1 MTAGVTTE
9 ARHPITVSRRVAGQ
23 GTRAEFESGTW
34 SLALVASVTLLAAR
48 SPSSTHPWLLIVQ
61 TALAVGG
68 PLLIVA
74 VRRRWP
80 ASRAAWDRW
89 MGAVVAAWC
98 LWPML
103 ADSIL
108 RGWELGE
115 ARELVLLVGMQNA
128 VLALSVYSH
137 RQRCQQ
143 VACLLGSFLVLFAI
157 VIEASAVVGAFAVL
171 YGIGLLW
178 WLMARYWERIQQ
190 ARSAD
195 QVTRCLPVR
204 WSVLGMTLITAT
216 VIAAL
221 FGAGGGTTYMLRG
234 FMPTSGGDRWY
245 DPLARAGVGDGDAM
259 VAGKED
265 AMSFGP
271 IESELF
277 LESCM
282 PTLYDMFNDMYGEPI
297 RPASKRELVVTLTDQ
312 NVQQKD
318 QHMAQTQ
325 RSGRE
330 FSVLRRRSEAARQA
344 LEDRRAPAMLYVVGP
359 VPVHLALESFN
370 HFDGVAWT
378 HVPGRQT
385 QPPIRRLS
393 ESARP
398 WFSFEPAG
406 LRSIA
411 RHPVRHAAKVINLRT
426 NRVPAPP
433 HMTAVHV
440 DRLDRDDFWGW
451 TDDAMAAMVA
461 RSSIPQL
468 TVLHLRSQQVD
479 LQPLREYDFSAARR
493 GPTRHSG
500 SDAAAEAPADQQLS
514 VYLQTPDVPD
524 SEAARRAR
532 QWTNGVPPGWQQVE
546 AVVAR
551 LRQDFRLETDH
562 SSDPDTENV
571 VEQFLAQGGG
581 PAYGFAS
588 SAAIILRHAGY
599 PTRLVG
605 GFYARRDRFDRVAGQ
620 TTVLKEDAHVW
631 VQVCIDDHT
640 WVTIEPTPGYQPP
653 RESLTWTRW
662 AWMIAR
668 GGWDWA
674 AAHPVTVGLASMLLA
689 ALWIMRLWLL
699 DSAAWLVWQL
709 AGIGRYDRQM
719 RATVRLLEWR
729 GRRCGRVRPDGVTIS
744 QWYGEL
750 AERLPAET
758 AVTLTRF
765 LRQAERVLYAPAS
778 VASVGNHP
786 QMVRETCQHVAR
798 GLTVRAMR
806 QASVQVGRDD
816 RLAAEA

>member
-1 MTAGVTTE
+1 MTTGVTTE
-9 ARHPITVSRRVAGQ
+9 ARQPVAVSGRVCGQ
-23 GTRAEFESGTW
+23 GLRSDFESGTW
-34 SLALVASVTLLAAR
+34 SLAFVASVTLLAAR
-48 SPSSTHPWLLIVQ
+48 SVSSTHPWVLIVQ

-74 VRRRWP
+74 ARRRWP
-80 ASRAAWDRW
+80 DSRSRWDRW
-89 MGAVVAAWC
+89 LGAVIAVWC
-98 LWPML
+98 IWPWL
-103 ADSIL
+103 TDSVL
-108 RGWELGE
+108 RGWEMGE
-115 ARELVLLVGMQNA
+115 PRELVLLVCLQNA

-137 RQRCQQ
+137 RRRCQQ

-157 VIEASAVVGAFAVL
+157 VIEASVVVGVLAAL

-204 WSVLGMTLITAT
+204 WSVLGMTVITGA

-221 FGAGGGTTYMLRG
+221 FGAGGGATYMLRG

-297 RPASKRELVVTLTDQ
+297 RPALTRELVVTLTEQ

-344 LEDRRAPAMLYVVGP
+344 LEDRRAPAMLYIVGP

-370 HFDGVAWT
+370 RFDGVTWT
-378 HVPGRQT
+378 HVPVQEMP
-385 QPPIRRLS
+385 PPIRRLT
-393 ESARP
+393 ESAQP
-398 WFSFEPAG
+398 WFSFQPAG
-406 LRSIA
+406 LQSIA
-411 RHPVRHAAKVINLRT
+411 RSPLRHAAKVINLKT

-433 HMTAVHV
+433 QMTAVHV
-440 DRLDRDDFWGW
+440 DRLDLADFWGW
-451 TDDAMAAMVA
+451 TEDAMPAMVA

-479 LQPLREYDFSAARR
+479 LQPLREHDFSAAWQSRVTATDVITEV
-493 GPTRHSG
+493 GTPGHES
-500 SDAAAEAPADQQLS
+500 LS
-514 VYLQTPDVPD
+514 AYLQTPDFPD
-524 SEAARRAR
+524 SETARLAR
-532 QWTNGVPPGWQQVE
+532 QWTNKVPRGWQQVE
-546 AVVAR
+546 AIVKR
-551 LRQDFRLETDH
+551 LREDFRLEIDH
-562 SSDPDTENV
+562 SASPDTENV
-571 VEQFLAQGGG
+571 VEQFLSQGSG
-581 PAYGFAS
+581 PAYCFAS
-588 SAAIILRHAGY
+588 TAAIMLRHLGY

-631 VQVCIDDHT
+631 VQVSIDDQT

-653 RESLTWTRW
+653 RESLTWSRW
-662 AWMIAR
+662 AWMVVR

-674 AAHPVTVGLASMLLA
+674 AGHPVTVGLAAMLLVSF
-689 ALWIMRLWLL
+689 WMMRLWLL

-709 AGIGRYDRQM
+709 AGMGRFERQM

-729 GRRCGRVRPDGVTIS
+729 CRRCGRVRPAGVTIS

-758 AVTLTRF
+758 ASTLTRF
-765 LRQAERVLYAPAS
+765 LRQAERVLYGPSPAGAAGS
-778 VASVGNHP
+778 HP
-786 QMVRETCQHVAR
+786 QMIRQTCQHVAR
-798 GLTVRAMR
+798 GLTLRAMR
-806 QASVQVGRDD
+806 QAGVRADRSD
-816 RLAAEA
+816 RLAADV